1 MFREVVSACYF
12 MGRNHL
18 FVNVRD
24 LVSIAQQLWPS
35 LWRINANSYG
45 IAVRQTRGVTFFENG
60 TWITTLDT
68 SHEAIVIPI
77 PEPSTLTIL
86 CAGAVVPLALMR
98 RRPRAC
104 RGPLAT

>member
-24 LVSIAQQLWPS
+24 FVSIAQQLWPS

-45 IAVRQTRGVTFFENG
+45 IAVRQT
-60 TWITTLDT
+60 LCPD
-68 SHEAIVIPI
+68 SPAI
-77 PEPSTLTIL
+77 
-86 CAGAVVPLALMR
+86 
-98 RRPRAC
+98 
-104 RGPLAT
+104 